1 MTTTLHYFQGT
12 YQIPNLEN
20 GIYLIF
26 SYYFVNVIVTLES
39 QSFSYYVS
47 EIRLRIEIKVQAIE
61 QG

>member
-20 GIYLIF
+20 GIYLIAIIL
-26 SYYFVNVIVTLES
+26 SKYIVTLES
-39 QSFSYYVS
+39 QSFSYFVS
-47 EIRLRIEIKVQAIE
+47 EIRLRIEIKVQAIG